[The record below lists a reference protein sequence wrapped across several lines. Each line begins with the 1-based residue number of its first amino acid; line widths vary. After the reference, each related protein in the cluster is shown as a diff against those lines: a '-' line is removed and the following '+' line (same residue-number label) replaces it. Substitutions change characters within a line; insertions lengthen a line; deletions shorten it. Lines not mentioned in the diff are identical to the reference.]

1 MQQQN
6 KNNSSSYSIEYENK
20 IKLECSNNIFLSFIL
35 SKFNVIYSNKT
46 KNNILNIV
54 SILNSENIDIFNLKK
69 IVFNGLPDDIS
80 CIRSLIWK
88 ILLNSLSLNIN
99 EWNDNLNNNRKKYN
113 EYKNKLNEQMKIFN
127 KCKNNNDHPLNINNN
142 SKWKKYFDDLEL
154 LNQIKKDINR
164 TKTHLNFFSKKCKLN
179 KNNNNESNSDV
190 MLRILFIYGKKH
202 PEVKYVQGMNEIL
215 APIFYC
221 YSSDNNP
228 YFFDYLEEDSFNS
241 FENLM
246 EKIKINFIK
255 KYDNQEHGISNKL
268 KNLQNLLKLIDYDIY
283 NELEKFNIKMEY
295 FAFKWVTLFFTQ
307 DFDMPGILRLWD
319 SLLSDDDLYDFLN
332 MLMLG
337 ILRINKKNILN
348 NDFTGIM
355 MYLQNI
361 EEIEVEDLIEN
372 AIQIRK
378 ELNENF
384 A

>member
-378 ELNENF
+378 ELNEKF
-384 A
+384 V